1 MLGQQ
6 GPTRPDNRSATGQ
19 RQRGE
24 NGRGRFST
32 RHIVNSLT
40 IDTAKTLVHSFISCR
55 LDYCNSLL
63 FGISNEQLQRLQS
76 VQNAAARLVTGTRR
90 FDHITPVLVGLHW
103 LPVRYR
109 VSYKLATVVYK
120 CLHGQA
126 PPYLAA
132 DCFGHRSANCPQI
145 SRLYNTGHSQ
155 NSHQAWRQ
163 SIFCCRPSY
172 MEQFTCL
179 Y

>member
-1 MLGQQ
+1 M
-6 GPTRPDNRSATGQ
+6 
-19 RQRGE
+19 
-24 NGRGRFST
+24 
-32 RHIVNSLT
+32 NSLT

-109 VSYKLATVVYK
+109 VSCKLATVVYK

-132 DCFGHRSANCPQI
+132 DCVSVTGRQTVLRSADSTTLVIPRTRT
-145 SRLYNTGHSQ
+145 RLGDRAFSVAGPRTW
-155 NSHQAWRQ
+155 NSLPACIRDMSLTYRQ
-163 SIFCCRPSY
+163 FCKRLKTY
-172 MEQFTCL
+172 MFSEWL
-179 Y
+179 RRI